1 MGGIVLLVDGIIA
14 LTLVEFA
21 VLIWLYRRRR
31 SGISPN
37 EIGLNIASG
46 LALMIALRIALTEGQ
61 HWAMLACLAT
71 AGLMAGASWWAVR
84 RLR

>member
-61 HWAMLACLAT
+61 RWAMLACLAT
-71 AGLMAGASWWAVR
+71 AGLLHGLDIIR
-84 RLR
+84 RWRR

>member
-61 HWAMLACLAT
+61 HWAMLACLAM
-71 AGLMAGASWWAVR
+71 AGLLHGLDIIR
-84 RLR
+84 RWRR

>member
-1 MGGIVLLVDGIIA
+1 MGGIILLVDGIIA

-21 VLIWLYRRRR
+21 VLVWLYRRRQ

-71 AGLMAGASWWAVR
+71 VSYTHLTLPTSDLV
-84 RLR
+84 

>member
-71 AGLMAGASWWAVR
+71 AGLLHSLDIIR
-84 RLR
+84 RWRR